1 MAIVISMINLK
12 GGVGKTQLTVSLGE
26 FLVREFDK
34 KVLIIDL
41 DPQTNATVMLIGDRR
56 WKELNEEGKTLFQ
69 LFKDKIDRTNRFC
82 IEDSIVS
89 PTSNVDGGLENLHLL
104 PSSLD
109 LIEIQDR
116 IPSISQD
123 QFGVVSPATVLG
135 SAVSRILD
143 DYDFVLIDCP
153 PNLGIITLNGLYI
166 SDYYLIPT
174 KADYISTYGIPQ
186 IIGRVR
192 EFNEASGKAVEPL
205 GIVITMYSGHQ
216 RNLHDDVISM
226 LRSKSDYPKVFDNII
241 PLRQRIAET
250 AYYDDKT
257 YTLKQKYGNAYEDLY
272 RLTEEILRE
281 VDEI

>member
-1 MAIVISMINLK
+1 MAVVISMINLK

-26 FLVREFDK
+26 FLVREFGK
-34 KVLIIDL
+34 KVLVIDL

-56 WKELNEEGKTLFQ
+56 WKELNERGRTLFQ
-69 LFKDKIDRTNRFC
+69 LFKDKIDRTSKFC

-89 PTSNVDGGLENLHLL
+89 PTSNVDGGLEDLHLL

-123 QFGVVSPATVLG
+123 QFGVVSPATVLE
-135 SAVSRILD
+135 SAVRNIIH

-186 IIGRVR
+186 IISRVH
-192 EFNEASGKAVEPL
+192 EFNRASGKNVQPL
-205 GIVITMYSGHQ
+205 GIVITMYSGYQ
-216 RNLHDDVISM
+216 KNLHETVID
-226 LRSKSDYPKVFDNII
+226 LLKREENYPKVFVNKI
-241 PLRQRIAET
+241 PLRQKIAET
-250 AYYDDKT
+250 AYYDDTT
-257 YTLKQKYGNAYEDLY
+257 YTLKQKYGEAYKHLYDLT
-272 RLTEEILRE
+272 REIMAE
-281 VDEI
+281 VSEG